1 MAEVEDDAPVVVGA
15 RVRLDGLKA
24 KPELNGALGTVESF
38 NEESGRFNVMVDDMR
53 EALALKVAA
62 LSVVEGFSGLVVGTR
77 VRIAGVDKRPELNGQ
92 LATVQGFSGER
103 CSVWVED
110 RKEAVALK
118 PETLAVADSAG
129 GEADAAADGSKVVR
143 VECNGVMLK
152 LTLTAKQMKKP
163 LADAVLRPFLK
174 AYSKKAEPPIDP
186 PLDISNVRK
195 VTLDSDSLRS
205 LQVLNDVHIYSTE
218 AVLEKMR
225 GDIDFEVFL
234 KDPKAE
240 EAKPAAPAAP
250 KVPVLPMDARV
261 EIDGLSSAG
270 GW

>member
-1 MAEVEDDAPVVVGA
+1 M
-15 RVRLDGLKA
+15 
-24 KPELNGALGTVESF
+24 
-38 NEESGRFNVMVDDMR
+38 
-53 EALALKVAA
+53 
-62 LSVVEGFSGLVVGTR
+62 VVGTR

-92 LATVQGFSGER
+92 LATVQGFSATASLR
-103 CSVWVED
+103 SSTHTVQ
-110 RKEAVALK
+110 RSPLK

-205 LQVLNDVHIYSTE
+205 LQ
-218 AVLEKMR
+218 
-225 GDIDFEVFL
+225 
-234 KDPKAE
+234 
-240 EAKPAAPAAP
+240 
-250 KVPVLPMDARV
+250 ARV
-261 EIDGLSSAG
+261 TAFATRT
-270 GW
+270 